1 MWVPQ
6 TIFGGDLST
15 WRVSKEEKTLS
26 PALSVTSQML
36 ESVESV
42 DQGTRRAVLSLYRNT
57 RNMEEAARQLTAAL
71 RPLDLPALII
81 WALTIRT
88 SRSHLRSASAR
99 YSHTLR

>member
-1 MWVPQ
+1 VLGELFMA
-6 TIFGGDLST
+6 TT
-15 WRVSKEEKTLS
+15 TKTGMRLLLRHGNPREL
-26 PALSVTSQML
+26 PAQHFDHVF
-36 ESVESV
+36 ESV